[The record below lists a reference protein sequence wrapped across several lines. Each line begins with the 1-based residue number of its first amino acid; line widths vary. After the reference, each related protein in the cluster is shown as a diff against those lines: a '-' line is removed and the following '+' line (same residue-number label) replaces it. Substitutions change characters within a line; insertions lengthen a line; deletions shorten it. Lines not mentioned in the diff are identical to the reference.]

1 MAANTEVQKAVAGWP
16 CLTPAGLRLRFTPV
30 APSPRQAAFL
40 SLVNREALYGGAA
53 GSGKS
58 GALLMAALQFA
69 DVPGYNALI
78 LRRTLTDLKLPDGL
92 IDVSNDWLAG
102 TGAKYNAN
110 DYRWTFPKPD
120 GNLEGGAVLQFGYMS
135 SFGSETRYK
144 SSQFQY
150 CVERSERVRLA
161 DGTLRRID
169 ALRPGDMVET
179 LVGPRR
185 VSRTFDVGV
194 KAAVRVTTPYGSVV
208 CSPDHPILMS
218 DGTWADPTAL
228 APIRCPRYD
237 TTIARSL
244 ASPPAARTPELHSS
258 LGRTPALAGVAPAVV
273 LDPPRGCGACRA
285 GAGTV
290 GATCCDSRPIGPP
303 LQLSSGPGEPPS
315 PAPRSVESGIVAVC
329 PRRAPGRALGGP
341 SPLGCPASCALD
353 CRHGDARSR
362 PVPVVAPAHTP
373 SLVGAGGSSRRD
385 PRSGDRGCTPAGSPR
400 VSTMFVHP
408 YTTELE
414 LATVPVEVGGG
425 TRTVPAGDAY
435 LWDIRVEGASH
446 YITESGLVHANCGFD
461 ELTEFP
467 WEEQVLYLQSRMRS
481 SIGFH
486 PPAADG
492 LTVDKV
498 PLRLRGATNPGGI
511 GGDWVRKRYVAVDTA
526 IRPFL
531 PGKVHDNPGLNAEE
545 YLLSLAELPEVE
557 RRRLQ
562 DGDWDVFD
570 IPGALWRYDDFA
582 WTDRTEPKPV
592 TDVDVRAMAIDP
604 AVTDET
610 GKGDETGILIGSLTR
625 GDLTVE
631 LDLSGRMHP
640 DDWARLAVAE
650 YHKWGCSS
658 VIVEDNQGKA
668 LLHGALGNA
677 ADQLGLARP
686 NLAVI
691 TAKESKEARAIPVA
705 QAYRSTPRRVYH
717 DLTIKG
723 GRLESQLTSWVP
735 RRPTTKIPSPD
746 RLDALVWLVRHL
758 LWNEGKSATYRTPRT
773 GQGSVASRMMGKMP
787 GT

>member
-1 MAANTEVQKAVAGWP
+1 MG
-16 CLTPAGLRLRFTPV
+16 
-30 APSPRQAAFL
+30 
-40 SLVNREALYGGAA
+40 
-53 GSGKS
+53 
-58 GALLMAALQFA
+58 
-69 DVPGYNALI
+69 
-78 LRRTLTDLKLPDGL
+78 
-92 IDVSNDWLAG
+92 
-102 TGAKYNAN
+102 
-110 DYRWTFPKPD
+110 
-120 GNLEGGAVLQFGYMS
+120 
-135 SFGSETRYK
+135 
-144 SSQFQY
+144 
-150 CVERSERVRLA
+150 
-161 DGTLRRID
+161 
-169 ALRPGDMVET
+169 
-179 LVGPRR
+179 
-185 VSRTFDVGV
+185 
-194 KAAVRVTTPYGSVV
+194 
-208 CSPDHPILMS
+208 
-218 DGTWADPTAL
+218 
-228 APIRCPRYD
+228 
-237 TTIARSL
+237 
-244 ASPPAARTPELHSS
+244 
-258 LGRTPALAGVAPAVV
+258 
-273 LDPPRGCGACRA
+273 
-285 GAGTV
+285 
-290 GATCCDSRPIGPP
+290 
-303 LQLSSGPGEPPS
+303 
-315 PAPRSVESGIVAVC
+315 
-329 PRRAPGRALGGP
+329 
-341 SPLGCPASCALD
+341 
-353 CRHGDARSR
+353 
-362 PVPVVAPAHTP
+362 
-373 SLVGAGGSSRRD
+373 
-385 PRSGDRGCTPAGSPR
+385 
-400 VSTMFVHP
+400 
-408 YTTELE
+408 LE
-414 LATVPVEVGGG
+414 LATVPVEVDGG

-446 YITESGLVHANCGFD
+446 YITESGLVHANCGYD

-467 WEEQVLYLQSRMRS
+467 WEDQYLYLQSRMRS

-492 LTVDKV
+492 LTVDKI
-498 PLRLRGATNPGGI
+498 PLRMRSATNPGGI
-511 GGDWVRKRYVAVDTA
+511 GGDWVRKRFVAHDTA

-531 PGKVHDNPGLNAEE
+531 SGRVHDNPGLNAEE
-545 YLLSLAELPEVE
+545 YLASLAELPEVE

-570 IPGALWRYDDFA
+570 IPGALWRYDDLA

-625 GDLTVE
+625 GDLAVE

-677 ADQLGLARP
+677 ADQLGLPRP

-723 GRLESQLTSWVP
+723 GRLESQLCLVAGTPVLTRRGWESVESVEVGDEVLTRQGWRAVDWSGATGVATTLTTIRLSTGESITCTPNHPVWVHGVGWVRADTVAQGARLLGCHESPSWNTLESPTGECASTPTHWPATATVARRASTTAPTSSPTSISCSTDSSGRTLTVLSPTATSSTIATVTRSTTPSTTLSCSPEANTSATTRRADRPSTPTLTPHRSAPRRCGPSGSPETSSAWPAAPSSSPPGCEPCSAPVHVVAATTWTCAATDVYDLSVAGEHEFYAAGVLVHNTSWVP

-773 GQGSVASRMMGKMP
+773 GQGSVAARMMGKMP
-787 GT
+787 GV

>member
-1 MAANTEVQKAVAGWP
+1 
-16 CLTPAGLRLRFTPV
+16 
-30 APSPRQAAFL
+30 
-40 SLVNREALYGGAA
+40 
-53 GSGKS
+53 
-58 GALLMAALQFA
+58 
-69 DVPGYNALI
+69 
-78 LRRTLTDLKLPDGL
+78 
-92 IDVSNDWLAG
+92 
-102 TGAKYNAN
+102 
-110 DYRWTFPKPD
+110 
-120 GNLEGGAVLQFGYMS
+120 
-135 SFGSETRYK
+135 
-144 SSQFQY
+144 
-150 CVERSERVRLA
+150 
-161 DGTLRRID
+161 
-169 ALRPGDMVET
+169 
-179 LVGPRR
+179 
-185 VSRTFDVGV
+185 
-194 KAAVRVTTPYGSVV
+194 
-208 CSPDHPILMS
+208 
-218 DGTWADPTAL
+218 
-228 APIRCPRYD
+228 
-237 TTIARSL
+237 
-244 ASPPAARTPELHSS
+244 
-258 LGRTPALAGVAPAVV
+258 
-273 LDPPRGCGACRA
+273 
-285 GAGTV
+285 
-290 GATCCDSRPIGPP
+290 
-303 LQLSSGPGEPPS
+303 
-315 PAPRSVESGIVAVC
+315 
-329 PRRAPGRALGGP
+329 
-341 SPLGCPASCALD
+341 
-353 CRHGDARSR
+353 
-362 PVPVVAPAHTP
+362 
-373 SLVGAGGSSRRD
+373 
-385 PRSGDRGCTPAGSPR
+385 
-400 VSTMFVHP
+400 MFVHP

-414 LATVPVEVGGG
+414 QATIPVVAAGD

-446 YITESGLVHANCGFD
+446 YITESGLIHANCGFD

-481 SIGFH
+481 SVGFH

-511 GGDWVRKRYVAVDTA
+511 GGDWVRKRYVALDTA

-531 PGKVHDNPGLNAEE
+531 PGRVHDNPGLNAEE

-677 ADQLGLARP
+677 ADQLGLPRP